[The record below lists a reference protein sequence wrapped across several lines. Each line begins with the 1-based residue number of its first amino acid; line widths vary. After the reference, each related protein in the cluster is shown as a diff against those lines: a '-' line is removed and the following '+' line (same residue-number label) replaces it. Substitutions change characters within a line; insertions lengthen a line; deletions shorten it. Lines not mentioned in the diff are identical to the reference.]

1 MKLILISNENN
12 FKMLN
17 NFHEEEY
24 PSVLS
29 LCYKQDQVTGEI
41 NNSSNSE
48 KEMSD
53 NNITFHFYTA
63 RMH

>member
-12 FKMLN
+12 FGMLN

-29 LCYKQDQVTGEI
+29 LYYKQDQVTGEI
-41 NNSSNSE
+41 N
-48 KEMSD
+48 KF
-53 NNITFHFYTA
+53 I
-63 RMH
+63 